1 MPILNL
7 VANRLQ
13 LRLAVSSD
21 MEAIHDLL
29 AKPETDRFNALGI
42 PENLEAT
49 KTLMLAQIEEN
60 KQENPANYTFIIEEL
75 NSNAFIGLLGFK
87 LGSPK
92 YKTAEIWYKLNHE
105 YWNKG
110 FATEAVI
117 RIIEFG
123 FSNLKLHRISAGCAT
138 ANVGS
143 YKVLE
148 KAGMLREGL
157 SRQLIPLKT
166 GWSDCYEYA
175 ILTDDFE
182 NKKSI

>member
-1 MPILNL
+1 MPTLNL

-13 LRLAVSSD
+13 LRLAVASD
-21 MEAIHDLL
+21 MDAIHELH
-29 AKPETDRFNALGI
+29 AKPETDRFNTLGI
-42 PENLEAT
+42 PENMEAT
-49 KTLMLAQIEEN
+49 VRLMMPQIEEN
-60 KQENPANYTFIIEEL
+60 QEEHPANYTFVIEEVL
-75 NSNAFIGLLGFK
+75 TGTFIGLLGFK
-87 LGSPK
+87 LGSSK
-92 YKTAEIWYKLNHE
+92 YKSAEIWYKLNLE

-110 FATEAVI
+110 FATEAVV

-123 FSNLKLHRISAGCAT
+123 FNNLKLHRISAGCAT

-175 ILTDDFE
+175 ILE
-182 NKKSI
+182 GEYNSKNKI

>member
-1 MPILNL
+1 MPIINL
-7 VANRLQ
+7 VANRIQ

-21 MEAIHDLL
+21 MEAIHDLH

-49 KTLMLAQIEEN
+49 QTIMSAQIEEN
-60 KQENPANYTFIIEEL
+60 QRENPANYTFVIEAL
-75 NSNAFIGLLGFK
+75 DSNTFIGLVGFK
-87 LGSPK
+87 LGSLK
-92 YKTAEIWYKLNHE
+92 YKTAEIWYKLNQE

-110 FATEAVI
+110 FATEAVV
-117 RIIEFG
+117 RILEFG
-123 FSNLKLHRISAGCAT
+123 FNNLKLHRISAGCAT

-175 ILTDDFE
+175 ILADDFQL
-182 NKKSI
+182 KKSI